1 MVERTLQ
8 AGLTLW
14 ALRWGDYPSLSG
26 WAQNSHKC
34 PQKMEAE
41 EGMTIAGEGNALM
54 ATETAVMQP
63 QPRKASSLQNLG
75 QEAPVLSRVSKE
87 TSPADTLILSLEDS
101 FQISDLLTTGG
112 SIYCFKPP
120 SSVVIY

>member
-1 MVERTLQ
+1 MLGRTLQ

-26 WAQNSHKC
+26 WTQNSHKC

-41 EGMTIAGEGNALM
+41 EGVTIAGEGNVLM

-63 QPRKASSLQNLG
+63 QAEEG
-75 QEAPVLSRVSKE
+75 QQ
-87 TSPADTLILSLEDS
+87 LIEPG
-101 FQISDLLTTGG
+101 TGG
-112 SIYCFKPP
+112 TGSLPGL
-120 SSVVIY
+120 

>member
-1 MVERTLQ
+1 
-8 AGLTLW
+8 
-14 ALRWGDYPSLSG
+14 
-26 WAQNSHKC
+26 
-34 PQKMEAE
+34 MEAE
-41 EGMTIAGEGNALM
+41 EGVTIAGEGNALM

-63 QPRKASSLQNLG
+63 QLRKASSLQNLG

-120 SSVVIY
+120 SLVVIY

>member
-1 MVERTLQ
+1 
-8 AGLTLW
+8 
-14 ALRWGDYPSLSG
+14 
-26 WAQNSHKC
+26 
-34 PQKMEAE
+34 MEAE